1 VVSGFSDGFSE
12 TGLKPVQQHFAKRS
26 VRRRLIA
33 LAAAYAI
40 ALASLL
46 SSFGAARAA
55 AAQASVPG
63 GVICHTLFN
72 GAAEPSPASSDNN
85 ALCADCCCV
94 GCLMLLAALPPA
106 PTQFAAAPQ
115 SAGQRIALPA
125 TAVLV
130 VAPDT
135 TSHRSRAPPVTA

>member
-1 VVSGFSDGFSE
+1 VYQY
-12 TGLKPVQQHFAKRS
+12 LARRS
-26 VRRRLIA
+26 VRRRLVA
-33 LAAAYAI
+33 LFAAYAI

-55 AAQASVPG
+55 AAQASVPDG
-63 GVICHTLFN
+63 IICHTQLD
-72 GAAEPSPASSDNN
+72 GAAQPSPASSDNN

-115 SAGQRIALPA
+115 SAGQAIALPT
-125 TAVLV
+125 TAVLA

-135 TSHRSRAPPVTA
+135 TCHRSRAPPVTA